1 MVSTELLLVDKN
13 MPDYKLNEML
23 DKIESL
29 DGIEWTLSYSK
40 ISKEV
45 NIQKEMLP
53 EDITSIFE
61 SDKYQMVIINSKYE
75 IATNE
80 LNSQIEEVNKI
91 IKRI

>member
-1 MVSTELLLVDKN
+1 
-13 MPDYKLNEML
+13 
-23 DKIESL
+23 
-29 DGIEWTLSYSK
+29 
-40 ISKEV
+40 
-45 NIQKEMLP
+45 MLP

>member
-45 NIQKEMLP
+45 NIPKKMLP

-61 SDKYQMVIINSKYE
+61 SDKYQW
-75 IATNE
+75 
-80 LNSQIEEVNKI
+80 
-91 IKRI
+91 